1 MALPLSVKK
10 NIKDSEA
17 KRDENLAK
25 IKQIFNTEFSFE
37 CDMDAMHEAAPAS
50 FKNEIGKV
58 IYEQYLGGLAE
69 NLSKRM
75 ADEMSREAFLEA
87 ITSKK
92 ISFKLDNLDSGQY
105 IKSVI
110 VDGIYYLVASKKDF
124 PCNFKQTGA
133 DIEKIL

>member
-1 MALPLSVKK
+1 
-10 NIKDSEA
+10 
-17 KRDENLAK
+17 
-25 IKQIFNTEFSFE
+25 
-37 CDMDAMHEAAPAS
+37 
-50 FKNEIGKV
+50 
-58 IYEQYLGGLAE
+58 
-69 NLSKRM
+69 M

>member
-37 CDMDAMHEAAPAS
+37 CDMDAIYEAAPES

-69 NLSKRM
+69 NLSKKM

-87 ITSKK
+87 TPSKK
-92 ISFKLDNLDSGQY
+92 ISFKLDNLDWGQY

-110 VDGIYYLVASKKDF
+110 IDGIYYLVASKKDF
-124 PCNFKQTGA
+124 PCNFKQAGA